1 MAARTRQEVRRELE
15 TERERL
21 GDAVKTL
28 RSRAGTAGR
37 KLSVAALGAAAV
49 GIAARVFRGNSM
61 KRKERARLPFLHRD

>member
-49 GIAARVFRGNSM
+49 GIAARVFRQRDTG
-61 KRKERARLPFLHRD
+61 KEKRARLPFLDRD